1 MLGALFPSI
10 KLKHIPVLRFRKICS
25 LILPFFLLK
34 FSHQQRKMEIIQRI
48 FFEAKATSCAF
59 FTPLSE
65 ASKVIDKKGE
75 KTEKRTK
82 FKPKKGKQLK
92 M

>member
-1 MLGALFPSI
+1 MQFDST
-10 KLKHIPVLRFRKICS
+10 
-25 LILPFFLLK
+25 FFCLNLVINK
-34 FSHQQRKMEIIQRI
+34 EKWKIIQRI
-48 FFEAKATSCAF
+48 FFEDKATSCAF

>member
-1 MLGALFPSI
+1 MQFYST
-10 KLKHIPVLRFRKICS
+10 
-25 LILPFFLLK
+25 FFFCLNLVINK
-34 FSHQQRKMEIIQRI
+34 EKWKIIQRI
-48 FFEAKATSCAF
+48 FRIFFEDKATSCAF